1 VRQVVVTGATG
12 QLGAAVV
19 QKFRAVGGWLVKG
32 LSHEEVE
39 CTDPV
44 SVRAVLAGLSPAV
57 VVHCAAFVRVDDC
70 EDQPDVAFRVNAL
83 GALHVARA
91 CREAGARC
99 VYVSTDYV
107 FDGTKAEPYTEE
119 DVPQPI
125 NVYGASK
132 LAGEHLVRQTCPDAV
147 VVRVA
152 SLFGGRGARGKGT
165 NFVLTVLERA
175 RRGEALRV
183 VDDIQMSPTYT
194 LDAAEAI
201 VHLVERGALGLF
213 HVVNDGRCTWYEFA
227 RKIVELSGL
236 QVPVEPVSHDAFPT
250 RARRPA
256 NSALATHRLA
266 GLGIRLRPWADALG
280 DYLAWLAA
288 GIPSG

>member
-1 VRQVVVTGATG
+1 MRVAVVGASG
-12 QLGAAVV
+12 QLGSA
-19 QKFRAVGGWLVKG
+19 L
-32 LSHEEVE
+32 
-39 CTDPV
+39 
-44 SVRAVLAGLSPAV
+44 VRALEGARVEVIGLGHDRVEVASSESVSAVLEQVRPDV
-57 VVHCAAFVRVDDC
+57 VVNTAAFHKVDEC
-70 EDQPDVAFRVNAL
+70 EDNPGAAFEVNAV

-91 CREAGARC
+91 CREVRARC

-175 RRGEALRV
+175 RRGEAVRV

-201 VHLVERGALGLF
+201 VHLVERGAPGVF